1 MSEASVKLHSTPQ
14 HDPLLEC
21 LVIFA
26 KQFHRPV
33 SVDALISGLPVEPG
47 AAGPEM
53 FSISSSKGLFSRVAK
68 RAGFASKLIKRDLS
82 ELSDLL
88 LPCILVLK
96 DRNACILE
104 SIDYAKGQAKV
115 IFPEVGDGEEWI
127 DIERL
132 KQEHTGFA
140 FLLKQEFTQ
149 RNRSLRL
156 INAKDSHWFWGTL
169 AHSKEIFFSVLLA
182 SAVANLFVIATPLF
196 TMNVY
201 DRVVPND
208 ALETLWVLAIGIL
221 IIYIFDAL
229 MRFIRNY
236 LLEIAGKKSDIIMS
250 SILFEQVLNLRM
262 DQWPNSVGAFANNLR
277 DFESIRNFFTSS
289 TIAVLIDLPFA
300 VIFLLIIWYVGGP
313 LVVIPLVIITVL
325 LLYSAILVRPLRDS
339 IESTFEAS
347 ANKNAHLIETLSSIQ
362 TIKTLGAS
370 HHSQWV
376 WEESTGQI
384 ARKSMRA
391 RLLSGSITV
400 TTNLLVQTNTIGL
413 IIFGV
418 YQISDSQL
426 SLGGLIAVVML
437 SSRAVSPMGQIA
449 SLITNFQQTRTAYNS
464 LNELMNKGVER
475 PENKKFVRRP
485 TFEGAIDFQHVNF
498 SYPEAQRASL
508 VDISL
513 KIKPKE
519 HVGII
524 GRVGSGKTSITKLIV
539 GLYAPTE
546 GSISIDGIDI
556 NQIDPADLRH
566 HIGYLSQDVE
576 LMRGSI
582 RDNLAFK
589 DLHINDDRLL
599 EVAAISGVDQFVNK
613 LPMGFDTPVGE
624 QGIFL
629 SGGQRQSI
637 ALGRALLLDEP
648 ILVLDEPTNSMD
660 NTTETAIRKRLMDY
674 TRDKTLILV
683 THKAPMLALV
693 ERIIVV
699 EDGRIVLDGPKD
711 KVLAALKGG
720 QSEL

>member
-1 MSEASVKLHSTPQ
+1 MRERDVRSDGAAQ
-14 HDPLLEC
+14 YDPLLEC

-26 KQFHRPV
+26 KQFHRPI
-33 SVDALISGLPVEPG
+33 SIDALISGLPVEPG

-68 RAGFASKLIKRDLS
+68 RAGFATKLIKRDLS
-82 ELSDLL
+82 DLSDLL

-104 SIDYAKGQAKV
+104 SIDYKKGQARV

-127 DIERL
+127 DLDRL
-132 KQEHTGFA
+132 QQEHTGFA
-140 FLLKQEFTQ
+140 FLLKREFKQ
-149 RNRSLRL
+149 RSRPLRL
-156 INAKDSHWFWGTL
+156 INAKGNHWFWGTL
-169 AHSKEIFFSVLLA
+169 AHSKEIFLSVLVA
-182 SAVANLFVIATPLF
+182 SVVANLFVIATPLF

-208 ALETLWVLAIGIL
+208 ALETLWVLAVGIF
-221 IIYIFDAL
+221 IIYTFDAL
-229 MRFIRNY
+229 MRFIRSY
-236 LLEIAGKKSDIIMS
+236 LLEIAAKKSDVIMS

-262 DQWPNSVGAFANNLR
+262 DQWPKSVGAFANNLR
-277 DFESIRNFFTSS
+277 DFESIRGFFTAS
-289 TIAVLIDLPFA
+289 TIAALVDLPFA
-300 VIFLLIIWYVGGP
+300 AIFLLIIWYIGGP
-313 LVVIPLVIITVL
+313 LVIISLVIIAAL
-325 LLYSAILVRPLRDS
+325 LLYSAILVKPLRDS

-347 ANKNAHLIETLSSIQ
+347 ANKNAHLIESLHSIQ

-384 ARKSMRA
+384 AAKSMRA

-400 TTNLLVQTNTIGL
+400 VTNLLVQINTIGL

-449 SLITNFQQTRTAYNS
+449 NLITNFQQTRTAYNS
-464 LNELMNKGVER
+464 LNDLMNRDVER
-475 PENKKFVRRP
+475 PEHKQFVRRP
-485 TFEGAIDFQHVNF
+485 AFEGSIEFQHVNF
-498 SYPEAQRASL
+498 SYPGAQRASL
-508 VDISL
+508 ADISL
-513 KIKPKE
+513 IIKPKE

-524 GRVGSGKTSITKLIV
+524 GRVGSGKTSITKLMV

-546 GSISIDGIDI
+546 GSILIDGIDI

-576 LMRGSI
+576 LMRGTI

-599 EVAAISGVDQFVNK
+599 EVAVISGVDQFVNK

-624 QGIFL
+624 QGVWL

-637 ALGRALLLDEP
+637 ALGRALLLEEP
-648 ILVLDEPTNSMD
+648 ILILDEPTNSMD
-660 NTTETAIRKRLMDY
+660 NTTEAAIRKRLLDY
-674 TRDKTLILV
+674 TRDKTLVLV

-693 ERIIVV
+693 ERLVVV
-699 EDGRIVLDGPKD
+699 EDGRIVMDGPKE